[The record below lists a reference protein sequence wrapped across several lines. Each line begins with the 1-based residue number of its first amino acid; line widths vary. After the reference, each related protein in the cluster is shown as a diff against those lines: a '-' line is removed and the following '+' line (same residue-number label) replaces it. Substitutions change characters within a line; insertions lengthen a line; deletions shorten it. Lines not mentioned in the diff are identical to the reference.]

1 MHFLIQFV
9 KSFWGLTEYSIVKN
23 GLPSLVVRAQPKII
37 KDVYIPRQNRWQISS
52 QKADVIDTNLSQ
64 IEELENNESKSGSSE
79 SERKR
84 KLIDL
89 KIRCRLLQHDC
100 KGRTIDSVVL
110 HIHGGG
116 FVSQSPDSHEV
127 YLREWATKL
136 EGLL

>member
-1 MHFLIQFV
+1 M
-9 KSFWGLTEYSIVKN
+9 
-23 GLPSLVVRAQPKII
+23 PSLLVRVQPKIV
-37 KDVYIPRQNRWQISS
+37 KDVYIPRQNRWKISCE
-52 QKADVIDTNLSQ
+52 KADVIDTNLLQ
-64 IEELENNESKSGSSE
+64 IEEFENNESMSGSSE
-79 SERKR
+79 SERSR

-89 KIRCRLLQHDC
+89 KIRCRLLQNDC
-100 KGRTIDSVVL
+100 KNRPIDSIVL